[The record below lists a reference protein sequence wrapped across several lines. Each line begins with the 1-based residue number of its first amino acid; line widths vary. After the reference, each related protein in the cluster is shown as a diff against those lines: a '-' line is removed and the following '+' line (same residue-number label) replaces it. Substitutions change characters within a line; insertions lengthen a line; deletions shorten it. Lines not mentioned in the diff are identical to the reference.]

1 MKKIFAGV
9 VLPTLAAVAVIG
21 SGFSVWFFGENQD
34 KVSTDASIAVE
45 NMIRIGNL
53 TMNASNLKLRL
64 DQTKGVRDF
73 ILNPANGYVSAEKD
87 GNAYSASNYYT
98 TAFGA
103 ETKTNG
109 LYLTGDT
116 GFDGRI
122 VYDKTAFEEQTGA
135 WTYEIVTKFTFT
147 GKISEYVGMNVNQAT
162 TKGSWTT
169 DTSVAGSV
177 SYKFKW
183 NNNEL
188 PKMEMLLPVNDDT
201 NGDFKF
207 EYLKYNNQYT
217 SGADTKRNTYSG
229 DHVMN
234 TAEPHNHNEYIAL
247 RGIALTTTNN
257 LKIETTATIV
267 ADTTT
272 GA

>member
-34 KVSTDASIAVE
+34 KVSTNATVAVE
-45 NMIRIGNL
+45 NMVRIGDL
-53 TMNASNLKLRL
+53 TMKASNLKLNL
-64 DQTKGVRDF
+64 DQTKDVRDF
-73 ILNPANGYVSAEKD
+73 ILNPANGYVSSATN
-87 GNAYSASNYYT
+87 GNADTISNYDDA
-98 TAFGA
+98 AFGK
-103 ETKTNG
+103 ETKTKG
-109 LYLTGDT
+109 LYLTGGTD
-116 GFDGRI
+116 FDGRI
-122 VYDKTAFEEQTGA
+122 VYDKTGFEEQTGA

-147 GKISEYVGMNVNQAT
+147 GKIREYVGMNVNQAT

-169 DTSVAGSV
+169 DTSEADSV

-201 NGDFKF
+201 KGDFKF

-217 SGADTKRNTYSG
+217 SGADDKRNTYSG

-267 ADTTT
+267 ANTTT